1 MKIFFFKDHQLENG
15 VYIDGSNSSE
25 ISISELTQAENI
37 LFVLPNEILQ
47 YTYFKHE
54 LKNQNNIHA
63 SIINSL
69 AKLRINSLNLEVL
82 NCNTTYDFFVIEEG
96 VKQRL
101 KQVFSNFNQ
110 KVFITSDLLFFKETF
125 SSNVEYDENV
135 YLDQDNELVKLS
147 LASFN
152 LLNSPTK
159 ITKILNKDLLKISNK
174 HFIHHTLNIFD
185 LKNIFSGINT
195 RTPVIA
201 SVLLFLSIYVLG
213 VLNIN
218 HNYSQIKE
226 MDKTLTSLYSSI
238 YPEDEF
244 SNVDNIINKKLSALK
259 IMEKSSLQKSTEVIT
274 YVSQSANIIGTS
286 YSNNLLTIKCLFK
299 NDAEESIFI
308 NQQKRLDLIFSIKE
322 TETNQ
327 LGRVTTLEYEL

>member
-25 ISISELTQAENI
+25 ISILELTQAENI

-47 YTYFKHE
+47 YTYFEHE

-63 SIINSL
+63 SILNNL

-82 NCNTTYDFFVIEEG
+82 NCNAAYDFFVIEEG
-96 VKQRL
+96 VKQKL

-201 SVLLFLSIYVLG
+201 SVLLLLSIYVLG

-218 HNYSQIKE
+218 YNYSQIKE

>member
-25 ISISELTQAENI
+25 ISILELTQAENI

-47 YTYFKHE
+47 YTYFEHE

-63 SIINSL
+63 SILNNL

-195 RTPVIA
+195 LTPVIA
-201 SVLLFLSIYVLG
+201 SVLLLLSIYVLG

-218 HNYSQIKE
+218 YNYSQIKE

>member
-82 NCNTTYDFFVIEEG
+82 NCNAAYDFFVIEEG

-201 SVLLFLSIYVLG
+201 SVLLLLSIYVLG

-218 HNYSQIKE
+218 YNYSQIKE

-244 SNVDNIINKKLSALK
+244 SNVDKIINKKLSALR

>member
-1 MKIFFFKDHQLENG
+1 MKIFFFKDHQLEHG
-15 VYIDGSNSSE
+15 TYIDGSNSSE
-25 ISISELTQAENI
+25 ISISKLTQAENV
-37 LFVLPNEILQ
+37 LFILPNEILQ
-47 YTYFKHE
+47 YIYFKHE
-54 LKNQNNIHA
+54 LKNQKNIHA
-63 SIINSL
+63 SIINNL

-82 NCNTTYDFFVIEEG
+82 NCNVAYDFFVIEEG

-110 KVFITSDLLFFKETF
+110 KVLITSDLLFFKETF
-125 SSNVEYDENV
+125 SSNVEYDKNI

-147 LASFN
+147 LSSFN

-185 LKNIFSGINT
+185 IKNIISGINI
-195 RTPVIA
+195 RMPAIV
-201 SVLLFLSIYVLG
+201 SVVLFLLIYVVG
-213 VLNIN
+213 ILNIN
-218 HNYSQIKE
+218 YNYAQIKE

-238 YPEDEF
+238 YPEDKF
-244 SNVDNIINKKLSALK
+244 SNVDNIINKKLSKLK
-259 IMEKSSLQKSTEVIT
+259 IMEKSNLQKSTEVIT

-299 NDAEESIFI
+299 NDAEESIFV

>member
-1 MKIFFFKDHQLENG
+1 MKIFFFKDNQLENG

-25 ISISELTQAENI
+25 ISILELTQAENI

-47 YTYFKHE
+47 YTYFEHE
-54 LKNQNNIHA
+54 LKNQKNIHA
-63 SIINSL
+63 SIINNL

-82 NCNTTYDFFVIEEG
+82 NCNAAYDFFVIEEG

-201 SVLLFLSIYVLG
+201 SVLLLLSIYVLG

-218 HNYSQIKE
+218 YNYSQIKE

-244 SNVDNIINKKLSALK
+244 SNVDKIINKKLSALR

>member
-25 ISISELTQAENI
+25 ISILELTQAENI

-47 YTYFKHE
+47 YTYFEHE

-63 SIINSL
+63 SILNNL

-174 HFIHHTLNIFD
+174 DFIHHTLNIFD
-185 LKNIFSGINT
+185 IKNIFSGINT
-195 RTPVIA
+195 RTPAIA

-218 HNYSQIKE
+218 YNYSQIKE

>member
-25 ISISELTQAENI
+25 ISILELTQAENI

-47 YTYFKHE
+47 YTYFEHE

-63 SIINSL
+63 SILNNL

-82 NCNTTYDFFVIEEG
+82 NCNAAYDFFVIEEG

-201 SVLLFLSIYVLG
+201 SVLLLLSIYVLG

-218 HNYSQIKE
+218 YNYSQIKE

>member
-47 YTYFKHE
+47 YTYFEHE

-63 SIINSL
+63 SIINNL

-82 NCNTTYDFFVIEEG
+82 NCNAAYDFFVIEEG

-110 KVFITSDLLFFKETF
+110 KVLITSDLLFFKETY
-125 SSNVEYDENV
+125 SSNVEYDQNV

-201 SVLLFLSIYVLG
+201 SVLLLLSIYVLG

-218 HNYSQIKE
+218 FNYSQIKE

-286 YSNNLLTIKCLFK
+286 YSNNLLTIKCSFK

>member
-47 YTYFKHE
+47 YTYFEHE

-63 SIINSL
+63 SILNNL

-82 NCNTTYDFFVIEEG
+82 NCNATYDFFVIEEG

-125 SSNVEYDENV
+125 SSNVEYGENV

-201 SVLLFLSIYVLG
+201 SVLLLLSIYVLG

-218 HNYSQIKE
+218 YNYSQIKD

>member
-25 ISISELTQAENI
+25 ISILELTQAENI

-47 YTYFKHE
+47 YTYFEHE

-63 SIINSL
+63 SILNNL

-82 NCNTTYDFFVIEEG
+82 NCNAAYDFFVIEEG

-125 SSNVEYDENV
+125 SSNVEYGENV

-201 SVLLFLSIYVLG
+201 SVLLLLSIYVLG

-218 HNYSQIKE
+218 YNYSQIKE

>member
-82 NCNTTYDFFVIEEG
+82 NCNAAYDFFVIEEG

-201 SVLLFLSIYVLG
+201 SVLLLLSIYVLG

-218 HNYSQIKE
+218 YNYSQIKE

-244 SNVDNIINKKLSALK
+244 SNVDNIINKKLSALR

>member
-25 ISISELTQAENI
+25 ISILELTQAENI

-47 YTYFKHE
+47 YTYFEHE

-63 SIINSL
+63 SIINNL

-82 NCNTTYDFFVIEEG
+82 NCNAAYDFFVIEEG

-201 SVLLFLSIYVLG
+201 SVLLLLSIYVLG

-218 HNYSQIKE
+218 YNYSQIKE

>member
-25 ISISELTQAENI
+25 ISILELTQAENI

-47 YTYFKHE
+47 YTYFEHE

-63 SIINSL
+63 SILNNL

-125 SSNVEYDENV
+125 SSNVEYGENV

-201 SVLLFLSIYVLG
+201 SVLLLLSIYVLG

-218 HNYSQIKE
+218 YNYSQIKE

>member
-1 MKIFFFKDHQLENG
+1 MKIFFFKDNQLKNG

-47 YTYFKHE
+47 YTYFEHE

-63 SIINSL
+63 SIINNL

-82 NCNTTYDFFVIEEG
+82 NCNAAYDFFVIEEG

-201 SVLLFLSIYVLG
+201 SVLLLLSIYVLG

-218 HNYSQIKE
+218 YNYSQIKE

-244 SNVDNIINKKLSALK
+244 SNVDKIINKKLSALR

>member
-25 ISISELTQAENI
+25 ISILELTQAENI

-82 NCNTTYDFFVIEEG
+82 NCNAAYDFFVIEEG

-110 KVFITSDLLFFKETF
+110 KVLITSDLLFFKETY
-125 SSNVEYDENV
+125 SSNVEYDQNV
-135 YLDQDNELVKLS
+135 YLDQDNELVKLN

-174 HFIHHTLNIFD
+174 DFIHHTLNIFD

-201 SVLLFLSIYVLG
+201 SVLLLLSIYVLG

-218 HNYSQIKE
+218 YNYSQIKE

-308 NQQKRLDLIFSIKE
+308 NQQKRLELIFSIKE

>member
-25 ISISELTQAENI
+25 ISILELTQAENI

-47 YTYFKHE
+47 YTYFEHE

-63 SIINSL
+63 SIINNL

-82 NCNTTYDFFVIEEG
+82 NCNAAYDFFVIEEG

-195 RTPVIA
+195 RTPIIA
-201 SVLLFLSIYVLG
+201 SVLLLLSIYVLG

-218 HNYSQIKE
+218 YNYSQIKE